1 MTDDY
6 SDKAYRLLD
15 TIESIVSN
23 DNGYPDLKLP
33 FWVDENGSVIF
44 DQQILVELE
53 KPENQDLITWAFENV
68 VELFS

>member
-15 TIESIVSN
+15 IIESIVSN

-33 FWVDENGSVIF
+33 FWVDENGIVIF

>member
-15 TIESIVSN
+15 IIESIVSN